1 MKQKFK
7 FGSPEH
13 LEHCIMLTG
22 AATEMV
28 LKKL

>member
-1 MKQKFK
+1 M

-13 LEHCIMLTG
+13 LEHCVIATG
-22 AATEMV
+22 ETTIMV